1 MNATKEGMNPPKK
14 MKGTATEKIP
24 GSLLTDGLTKTDVP
38 IAATSALAMPT
49 DHNAQNL

>member
-1 MNATKEGMNPPKK
+1 MKAINEGMNPAKN
-14 MKGTATEKIP
+14 MKGTATEKMP
-24 GSLLTDGLTKTDVP
+24 GSLLTDGFMRTDVP

>member
-1 MNATKEGMNPPKK
+1 MRAMIEGMNPAKN
-14 MKGTATEKIP
+14 MKGTATENMH
-24 GSLLTDGLTKTDVP
+24 GSLLTDGLMNTDVP